1 MSCWCINHVYIKNHQ
16 GNQVLEGD
24 KLPQPWFQKFT
35 QEGWCLTLHV
45 PSISLLGTLALV
57 PLLLTA
63 CHGVKHLLDFL
74 ALRVEHLALWK
85 RRFLTS
91 HRMRSVWYIYL
102 HLYYKDQHLIYVG
115 QYISPMDPNGFGHLP
130 FSIQY
135 FHIRF
140 PRCTTVTC
148 KTSSRPL

>member
-1 MSCWCINHVYIKNHQ
+1 M
-16 GNQVLEGD
+16 LEGD
-24 KLPQPWFQKFT
+24 S
-35 QEGWCLTLHV
+35 CLSPDFKKKDFPPSFEIRALHV
-45 PSISLLGTLALV
+45 PSISPLGTLALV

-63 CHGVKHLLDFL
+63 CHGVKHLLDCF

-115 QYISPMDPNGFGHLP
+115 QYISPMDPNGFGYLP
-130 FSIQY
+130 FSILPY
-135 FHIRF
+135 SFSE
-140 PRCTTVTC
+140 V
-148 KTSSRPL
+148 KNNNM